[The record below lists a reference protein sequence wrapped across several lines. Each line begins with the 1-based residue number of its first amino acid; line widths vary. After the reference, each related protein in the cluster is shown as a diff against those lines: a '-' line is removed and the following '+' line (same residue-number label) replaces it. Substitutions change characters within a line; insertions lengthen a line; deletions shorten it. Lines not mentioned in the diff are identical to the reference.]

1 MPIITL
7 HTKIKAPAQRC
18 FDLSRSIDLHMASTA
33 KTGEHVIAGRS
44 SGLICL
50 HESVTW
56 KAKHLGIW
64 QTLSSKI
71 IDFDPPFFFADEM
84 IKGTFKS
91 FRHEHYFSEEHGLTY
106 MKDIFNFH
114 SPFGILGNLAEKL
127 FLTRYMTRLLEERN
141 AMIKNCAE
149 NDTWKAYLKA

>member
-1 MPIITL
+1 MPIIKL
-7 HTKIKAPAQRC
+7 LTKINAPAARC
-18 FDLSRSIDLHMASTA
+18 FDLSRSIDLHMASTS
-33 KTGEHVIAGRS
+33 KTGEHVVAGRS
-44 SGLICL
+44 SGLICM

-71 IDFDPPFFFADEM
+71 TDFDPPFFFADEM
-84 IKGTFKS
+84 VEGAFKS
-91 FRHEHYFSEEHGLTY
+91 FRHEHYFSEEHDVTF

-114 SPFGILGNLAEKL
+114 SPFGIFGNLAEKL

-141 AMIKNCAE
+141 ALIKNCAE
-149 NDTWKAYLKA
+149 NDSWQTYLKP